1 MKPITVDVHAH
12 FVPRLLIERFAAHHA
27 SFPDVRMTGDSRNPS
42 FQFPGGDATRPL
54 NPKVADLD
62 DRRAWMDEA
71 GIDHQLLGLWTD
83 IEGYEL
89 EARQGQAWSRLIN
102 DCMQE
107 ALRNEPRFSPLATLP
122 LQDGQLAAEMLEDC
136 LARGFAGAM
145 IGTLP
150 KGVSGGMLDD
160 PALDPFWEAAS
171 RLQAGIFLHPMYVCG
186 DPRVLDYEMVN
197 AISRVAE
204 TSIAVTRLLYSGH
217 LLKYPGVKLVLA
229 HGGAALPYALGR
241 LSRNHQ
247 HFGNMADPVQG
258 FQALYFDSCIFD
270 PELLQLLASKAAPD
284 HVMLGSDM
292 PFTIGDP
299 RPRQVIEG
307 AYLRDAQRRG
317 MLGQTA
323 QTVFRLRPDC
333 WCPPVSPASR

>member
-1 MKPITVDVHAH
+1 
-12 FVPRLLIERFAAHHA
+12 
-27 SFPDVRMTGDSRNPS
+27 
-42 FQFPGGDATRPL
+42 
-54 NPKVADLD
+54 
-62 DRRAWMDEA
+62 
-71 GIDHQLLGLWTD
+71 
-83 IEGYEL
+83 
-89 EARQGQAWSRLIN
+89 
-102 DCMQE
+102 
-107 ALRNEPRFSPLATLP
+107 
-122 LQDGQLAAEMLEDC
+122 
-136 LARGFAGAM
+136 
-145 IGTLP
+145 
-150 KGVSGGMLDD
+150 
-160 PALDPFWEAAS
+160 
-171 RLQAGIFLHPMYVCG
+171 MYVCG

-247 HFGNMADPVQG
+247 HFGNMADPIQG
-258 FQALYFDSCIFD
+258 FKALYFDACIFD

-323 QTVFRLRPDC
+323 QKVFRLRPDC
-333 WCPPVSPASR
+333 WCPPVSN